1 MPGGSHAARH
11 PFPAKPMTRFADP
24 GQWLCFAGLQGL
36 CSGAMNT
43 RVLLLLGCLL
53 ALSVQA
59 QESKRELWKW
69 KDANGVTQYS
79 DRPVPGA
86 TKVDLYTPTPPP
98 GAAPAARPAPAAAS
112 AKPAGA
118 AAVQYQSLEI
128 WQPDNGESFFGADAT
143 VNVRMRS
150 EPSLASG
157 DRLLLFLDGKLVEG
171 AANSYEHTLASLE
184 RGVHSLAAVILD
196 DRGNEKIRSEPRVFH
211 VKQPTTIE
219 PRAVGPSLKP
229 KPAPQPTPRPN
240 SPK

>member
-1 MPGGSHAARH
+1 
-11 PFPAKPMTRFADP
+11 
-24 GQWLCFAGLQGL
+24 
-36 CSGAMNT
+36 MNT
-43 RVLLLLGCLL
+43 RVLLLGCLL

-86 TKVDLYTPTPPP
+86 TKVEMYTSAPPP
-98 GAAPAARPAPAAAS
+98 SATPAARPATPAAQG
-112 AKPAGA
+112 KA
-118 AAVQYQSLEI
+118 AAGVQYQSLEI
-128 WQPDNGESFFGADAT
+128 WQPANGESYFGTDAT

-157 DRLLLFLDGKLVEG
+157 DRLLLYLDGKLVEG
-171 AANSYEHTLASLE
+171 AANSYEYTLSSLE

-196 DRGNEKIRSEPRVFH
+196 DKGNEKIRSEPRVFH
-211 VKQPTTIE
+211 IKLPTTVE
-219 PRAVGPSLKP
+219 PRAVGPALKP
-229 KPAPQPTPRPN
+229 QPPPRPQPKSN

>member
-1 MPGGSHAARH
+1 
-11 PFPAKPMTRFADP
+11 
-24 GQWLCFAGLQGL
+24 
-36 CSGAMNT
+36 MNT
-43 RVLLLLGCLL
+43 RVLLLGCLL

-86 TKVDLYTPTPPP
+86 TKVEMYTS
-98 GAAPAARPAPAAAS
+98 APAPAAT
-112 AKPAGA
+112 PAPRPATPA
-118 AAVQYQSLEI
+118 AQGKATAGVQYQSLEI
-128 WQPDNGESFFGADAT
+128 WQPANGESYFGTDAT

-157 DRLLLFLDGKLVEG
+157 DRLLLYLDGKLVEG
-171 AANSYEHTLASLE
+171 ASNAYEHTLSNLE

-196 DRGNEKIRSEPRVFH
+196 DKGNEKIRSEPRVFH
-211 VKQPTTIE
+211 IKLPTTIE
-219 PRAVGPSLKP
+219 PRAVGPALKP
-229 KPAPQPTPRPN
+229 QAPPRPQPKPN

>member
-1 MPGGSHAARH
+1 
-11 PFPAKPMTRFADP
+11 
-24 GQWLCFAGLQGL
+24 
-36 CSGAMNT
+36 MNT
-43 RVLLLLGCLL
+43 RVLLLGCLL

-59 QESKRELWKW
+59 QETKRELWKW

-86 TKVDLYTPTPPP
+86 TRVEMYTS
-98 GAAPAARPAPAAAS
+98 APAQPAPAVTRPAS
-112 AKPAGA
+112 PAEKAKPGTP

-128 WQPDNGESFFGADAT
+128 WQPENGESFFGADAT

-157 DRLLLFLDGKLVEG
+157 DRLLLYLDGKLVEG
-171 AANSYEHTLASLE
+171 AGNSYEHTLSNLE

-196 DRGNEKIRSEPRVFH
+196 DKGNEKIRSEPRVFH
-211 VKQPTTIE
+211 IKLPTINE
-219 PRAVGPSLKP
+219 PRAVGPNLRP

>member
-1 MPGGSHAARH
+1 
-11 PFPAKPMTRFADP
+11 
-24 GQWLCFAGLQGL
+24 
-36 CSGAMNT
+36 MNT
-43 RVLLLLGCLL
+43 RVLLLGCLL

-86 TKVDLYTPTPPP
+86 TRVELYTSSP
-98 GAAPAARPAPAAAS
+98 APAPAPAAT
-112 AKPAGA
+112 PAATPAVQGEA
-118 AAVQYQSLEI
+118 AAGVQYQSLEI
-128 WQPDNGESFFGADAT
+128 WQPANGESYFGADAT

-157 DRLLLFLDGKLVEG
+157 DRLLLYLDGKLVEG
-171 AANSYEHTLASLE
+171 AASSYEYTLSNLE

-196 DRGNEKIRSEPRVFH
+196 DRGNEKIRSEPRVFQI
-211 VKQPTTIE
+211 KLPTTIE
-219 PRAVGPSLKP
+219 PRAVGPALKP
-229 KPAPQPTPRPN
+229 QAPPKPQPKSN